1 MSLYYKI
8 ISLSRAFTI
17 IIPIVSI
24 LVGIIFRN
32 MLGIFLGLYLLL
44 CDVLNHYVKILF
56 KKLYGHKSS
65 YPILGMGER
74 PDGARHC
81 GSFIYDYD
89 LEGIPTSY
97 GMPSGHSQMATLIA
111 TFLIMY
117 LLNTYGVNL
126 YNIISI
132 SIILFICIGI
142 LYSRFHLKCHTIQ
155 QIIVGG
161 LIGILYGSIG
171 YFIYK
176 KVNEFII

>member
-8 ISLSRAFTI
+8 IGLSRAFTI

-24 LVGIIFRN
+24 LCGIIFRN
-32 MLGIFLGLYLLL
+32 IMGIFLGLYVIL
-44 CDVLNHYVKILF
+44 CDGINHYVKILF
-56 KKLYGHKSS
+56 KKLYGNKSS
-65 YPILGMGER
+65 YPILGIGER
-74 PDGARHC
+74 PNGARHC
-81 GSFIYDYD
+81 GSFIYEHD

-97 GMPSGHSQMATLIA
+97 GMPSGHSQMATLTA

-117 LLNTYGVNL
+117 LLNTFGVNL

-132 SIILFICIGI
+132 GIILFICIGI

-161 LIGILYGSIG
+161 LMGILYGIIG
-171 YFIYK
+171 YYIYK